1 MSDPNVNA
9 SAQSV
14 SDKLDGEVDGQ
25 QLIYRM
31 MALLQECNIG
41 SLRNGDGSYP
51 YPEGP
56 NKSSSLLDGFTT
68 LAKIFARTNKGDDP
82 WDAIM
87 KTRDAVEAL
96 TAQVAAIAA
105 AVKAA

>member
-1 MSDPNVNA
+1 MSDPNANA

-14 SDKLDGEVDGQ
+14 ADKLDGEVNGQ
-25 QLIYRM
+25 ALSYRL
-31 MALLQECNIG
+31 MALLHECSIG

-56 NKSSSLLDGFTT
+56 NTSSSLLDGFTT

-87 KTRDAVEAL
+87 KTRDEVNAL
-96 TAQVAAIAA
+96 SVQVAAIAK
-105 AVKAA
+105 AVKA